1 MIHKTG
7 MQLRSLPRIGLVAA
21 LALAACAAGCS
32 SRADAQHQR
41 KGAAADTLP
50 VSITIAKG
58 EALSRTIVA
67 TGSIHPWQEAVIAPE
82 VGGYRVAAVN
92 VDVGDAVKK
101 GQELVRLAADMLN
114 AEVASKRAAH
124 MQAQAQLVNATAN
137 LRRAESLKGSGAV
150 SAAEQERLQSEELAA
165 RARVEAAAADEDAA
179 KLKLR
184 YTRVLSPDDGV
195 VTSRT
200 VVVGQIAQA
209 GGEML
214 RLLRQNR
221 IEWRAEVP
229 EARMREIS
237 VGKTVRVTTVDGS
250 KLTGSVRTIAPTVNS
265 GTRTGLVYVDLPS
278 PGSARAGMF
287 ARGEIETSSARAHTL
302 PMASVVVRDGYSYVF
317 VVKGENDVERR
328 RIETGSMRDGRVEVT
343 SGIKDGDRVVERGAG
358 FLKDGDRIS
367 IVQPEQAVED
377 AAASA
382 AGTGRT

>member
-1 MIHKTG
+1 MHWFRPI
-7 MQLRSLPRIGLVAA
+7 LLV
-21 LALAACAAGCS
+21 LTVLAAGAGCS
-32 SRADAQHQR
+32 SPADAQQQR
-41 KGAAADTLP
+41 KGAGNALP
-50 VSITIAKG
+50 VSITTAKS

-92 VDVGDAVKK
+92 VDVGDKVRK
-101 GQELVRLAADMLN
+101 GQELVRLSADMLN

-137 LRRAESLKGSGAV
+137 LRRAESLEGSGAV

-184 YTRVLSPDDGV
+184 YTRVLSPDEGV

-209 GGEML
+209 GAEML

-250 KLTGSVRTIAPTVNS
+250 KLTGSVRAIAPTVHS
-265 GTRTGLVYVDLPS
+265 GTRTGLVYVDLPN

-287 ARGEIETSSARAHTL
+287 ARGEIETSSAKAYTL

-317 VVKGENDVERR
+317 IVKGENDVERR
-328 RIETGSMRDGRVEVT
+328 RIETGSMRDGRVEVI
-343 SGIKDGDRVVERGAG
+343 SGLEDGDRVVERGAG
-358 FLKDGDRIS
+358 FLKDGDRIN
-367 IVQPEQAVED
+367 VVAPEQAIED
-377 AAASA
+377 PAAPAAA
-382 AGTGRT
+382 GRKRT

>member
-1 MIHKTG
+1 MIHKAA
-7 MQLRSLPRIGLVAA
+7 MHWLRPILLVVTV
-21 LALAACAAGCS
+21 LAAGAGCS
-32 SRADAQHQR
+32 SRADAQQQR
-41 KGAAADTLP
+41 KDGAAANALP
-50 VSITIAKG
+50 VSITTARS

-92 VDVGDAVKK
+92 VDVGDTVKK
-101 GQELVRLAADMLN
+101 GQELVRLSADMLN

-195 VTSRT
+195 VTART

-209 GGEML
+209 GAEML

-237 VGKTVRVTTVDGS
+237 AGKKVHVTTVDGS
-250 KLTGSVRTIAPTVNS
+250 KLTGTVRTIAPTVNS
-265 GTRTGLVYVDLPS
+265 GTRTGLVYVDLPN

-287 ARGEIETSSARAHTL
+287 ARGEIETSSARAYTL
-302 PMASVVVRDGYSYVF
+302 PMASVIVRDGYSYVF
-317 VVKGENDVERR
+317 VVKGEKDVERR

-343 SGIKDGDRVVERGAG
+343 SGLKDGDRVVERGAG
-358 FLKDGDRIS
+358 FLKDGDRIN
-367 IVQPEQAVED
+367 IVQPEQAIQD
-377 AAASA
+377 PAAAP
-382 AGTGRT
+382 AGSGRT

>member
-1 MIHKTG
+1 MHW
-7 MQLRSLPRIGLVAA
+7 LRSILLVVTV
-21 LALAACAAGCS
+21 LAAGAGCS
-32 SRADAQHQR
+32 SRADAQQQR
-41 KGAAADTLP
+41 KGAAAANALP
-50 VSITIAKG
+50 VSITTAKS
-58 EALSRTIVA
+58 EALARTIVA

-92 VDVGDAVKK
+92 VDVGDKVKK
-101 GQELVRLAADMLN
+101 GQELVRLSADMLN
-114 AEVASKRAAH
+114 AEVASKRASH

-165 RARVEAAAADEDAA
+165 RARVEAAAADEKAA
-179 KLKLR
+179 ELKLR
-184 YTRVLSPDDGV
+184 YTRVVSPDDGV

-209 GGEML
+209 GAEML

-250 KLTGSVRTIAPTVNS
+250 KLTGSVRAIAPTVNS
-265 GTRTGLVYVDLPS
+265 ATRTGLIYVDLPN

-287 ARGEIETSSARAHTL
+287 ARGEIETSNAKAHTL

-328 RIETGSMRDGRVEVT
+328 RIETGSMRDGRVEVI
-343 SGIKDGDRVVERGAG
+343 SGLKDGDRVVERGAG
-358 FLKDGDRIS
+358 FLKDGDRIN
-367 IVQPEQAVED
+367 IVRPEQAVESPD
-377 AAASA
+377 AAP
-382 AGTGRT
+382 AGSKRT